1 VRLLRRSSAAESD
14 AATAAPETP
23 TSGKGRPTPKR
34 KEAQAQ
40 RKANVTA
47 PRDKKEARARDR
59 EDRAQAYE
67 RMKAGDER
75 YFPARDRGPARA
87 YARNWVDG
95 RRNVA
100 QFFWPAIITGLVL
113 LFLPGTRS
121 VATTVLLVFYVV
133 VAADTAMSLFGLRR
147 QLAQRFPDDPSRK
160 GALSYAFGRSMQSNK
175 RKVPPATVSI
185 GWTKQQRRGGD

>member
-1 VRLLRRSSAAESD
+1 VD
-14 AATAAPETP
+14 TETP
-23 TSGKGRPTPKR
+23 NGKGRPTPKR
-34 KEAQAQ
+34 KDAQAQ

-75 YFPARDRGPARA
+75 YFPARDRGAARA
-87 YARNWVDG
+87 FARNWIDG

-121 VATTVLLVFYVV
+121 IATLVLLVFYVV
-133 VAADTAMSLFGLRR
+133 VAADSAVSLLGLRR
-147 QLAQRFPDDPSRK
+147 QLAKRFSDDPGRR

-175 RKVPPATVSI
+175 RKVPPPTVST
-185 GWTKQQRRGGD
+185 GWTKQQRRSAA

>member
-1 VRLLRRSSAAESD
+1 VRFRRSSAAD
-14 AATAAPETP
+14 ADATVEPEAPT
-23 TSGKGRPTPKR
+23 TGKGRPTPRR
-34 KEAQAQ
+34 KDAQAQ

-59 EDRAQAYE
+59 EDRALAYE

-113 LFLPGTRS
+113 LFLPGTRNI
-121 VATTVLLVFYVV
+121 ATTVLLVFYVV
-133 VAADTAMSLFGLRR
+133 VAADSAVSLLGLRR
-147 QLAQRFPDDPSRK
+147 QLAKRFPDDPARK
-160 GALSYAFGRSMQSNK
+160 GALTYAFGRSMQSNK
-175 RKVPPATVSI
+175 RKVPPAAVSI
-185 GWTKQQRRGGD
+185 GWTKQQRRSTA

>member
-1 VRLLRRSSAAESD
+1 VRFRRSSAAEAD
-14 AATAAPETP
+14 ATAEPESP

-34 KEAQAQ
+34 KDAQAQ

-75 YFPARDRGPARA
+75 YFPARDRGPARG

-113 LFLPGTRS
+113 LFLPATRNL
-121 VATTVLLVFYVV
+121 ATTVLLVFYVV
-133 VAADTAMSLFGLRR
+133 VAADSAISLLGLRR
-147 QLAQRFPDDPSRK
+147 QLAKRVPDDPARK
-160 GALSYAFGRSMQSNK
+160 GALTYAFGRSMQSNR

-185 GWTKQQRRGGD
+185 GWTKQQRRSGA